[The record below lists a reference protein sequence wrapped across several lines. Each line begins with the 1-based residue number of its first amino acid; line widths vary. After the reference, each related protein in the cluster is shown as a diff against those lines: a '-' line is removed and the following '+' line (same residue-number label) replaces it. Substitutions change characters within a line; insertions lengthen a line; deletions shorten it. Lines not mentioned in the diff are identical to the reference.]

1 MSKFFTKQIMPPLAS
16 DRPAMQEQRTFSPG
30 AYVRPDW
37 LFITFSL
44 FCFWAGGMVKLPQQY
59 TLPCSRQPPHV
70 SSGSSSGREPMSKSA
85 ELSGNINNMAA
96 QAAAKRTGIVTTPG
110 PTRALAAGRL
120 RLSIEALWPAR
131 RPARSRRPPLAGND

>member
-1 MSKFFTKQIMPPLAS
+1 MRRGIWFIYGGPLPVLPYQGKVPKEVSKFFTKQIIPADM
-16 DRPAMQEQRTFSPG
+16 RPVLVMQEQRTFSPG

-59 TLPCSRQPPHV
+59 VLLCSRQPPHV

-85 ELSGNINNMAA
+85 ELSGNI
-96 QAAAKRTGIVTTPG
+96 KRG
-110 PTRALAAGRL
+110 PQ
-120 RLSIEALWPAR
+120 S
-131 RPARSRRPPLAGND
+131 